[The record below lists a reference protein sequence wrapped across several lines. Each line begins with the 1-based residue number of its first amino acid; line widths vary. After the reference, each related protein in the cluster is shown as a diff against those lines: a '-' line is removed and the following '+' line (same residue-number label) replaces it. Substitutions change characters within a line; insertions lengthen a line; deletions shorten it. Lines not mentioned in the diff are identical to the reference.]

1 MSKITKD
8 IIGSEEWIGLPD
20 LGIPAV
26 KARVTRVQK
35 VRLFMLLTYNRLG
48 EILNCGLVLRSIP
61 YKITGE
67 LL

>member
-26 KARVTRVQK
+26 KARVDSGAK
-35 VRLFMLLTYNRLG
+35 SSAIHLLTYNRLG